1 VWNTSSFVIL
11 TAAYSIQPYFVYAGQ
26 NFSQPHAVR
35 NAAAAPL
42 LCKVYEAPHMA
53 TKTSLAAA
61 LLITLVAAATADEDA
76 PDWNDCERGCAAHTV
91 SVPFTA
97 LAPLSRTPTQR
108 RREPNTPR

>member
-1 VWNTSSFVIL
+1 VWWLPDREITLSL
-11 TAAYSIQPYFVYAGQ
+11 P
-26 NFSQPHAVR
+26 